1 MDNSFFAELKQ
12 ELAEYGK
19 ALGEVGQLR
28 LIGIISRVLGMFLL
42 IFTLVLCALALFAFI
57 AVALI
62 DVLSSYMQVWAAAL
76 IVGSIYIVLILL
88 AIACRKPL
96 FIHPFIKLM
105 TKQIRSEEELAL
117 KTIEA
122 EHKAELAQVRITG
135 EVENAT
141 REVTFLF
148 GLLSRAWNALK
159 SVLRKKNV

>member
-1 MDNSFFAELKQ
+1 MENSFFAELKQ

-62 DVLSSYMQVWAAAL
+62 DVLSSYLPVWASAL
-76 IVGSIYIVLILL
+76 IVGSIYVVLILL
-88 AIACRKPL
+88 AIVCRKPL

-122 EHKAELAQVRITG
+122 EHKAELAHVRITG

-141 REVTFLF
+141 REFNFVVSLF
-148 GLLSRAWNALK
+148 SRLWDVIKGLRR
-159 SVLRKKNV
+159 RK

>member
-62 DVLSSYMQVWAAAL
+62 DVLSSYLPVWASAL
-76 IVGSIYIVLILL
+76 IVGSIYVVLILL
-88 AIACRKPL
+88 AIVCRKPL

-141 REVTFLF
+141 REFNFVVSLF
-148 GLLSRAWNALK
+148 SRLWDVIKGLRR
-159 SVLRKKNV
+159 RK

>member
-1 MDNSFFAELKQ
+1 MENSFFAELKQ

-62 DVLSSYMQVWAAAL
+62 DVLSSYLPVWASAL
-76 IVGSIYIVLILL
+76 IVGSIYVVLILL
-88 AIACRKPL
+88 AIVCRKPL

-141 REVTFLF
+141 REFNFVVSLF
-148 GLLSRAWNALK
+148 SRLWDIIKGLRR
-159 SVLRKKNV
+159 RK

>member
-62 DVLSSYMQVWAAAL
+62 DVLSSYLPVWASAL
-76 IVGSIYIVLILL
+76 IVGSIYVVLILL

-96 FIHPFIKLM
+96 SIHPFIKLM

-141 REVTFLF
+141 REFNFVVSLF
-148 GLLSRAWNALK
+148 SRLWDVIKGLRR
-159 SVLRKKNV
+159 RK

>member
-62 DVLSSYMQVWAAAL
+62 DVLSSYLPVWASAL
-76 IVGSIYIVLILL
+76 IVGSIYVVLILL

-135 EVENAT
+135 EVEGVNRVLYDLTPKCPAT
-141 REVTFLF
+141 IEYE
-148 GLLSRAWNALK
+148 
-159 SVLRKKNV
+159 

>member
-62 DVLSSYMQVWAAAL
+62 DVLSSYLPVWASAL
-76 IVGSIYIVLILL
+76 IVGSIYVVLILL
-88 AIACRKPL
+88 AIVCRKPL

-141 REVTFLF
+141 REFNFVVSLF
-148 GLLSRAWNALK
+148 SRLWDIIKGLRR
-159 SVLRKKNV
+159 RK

>member
-62 DVLSSYMQVWAAAL
+62 DVLSSHLPVWASAL
-76 IVGSIYIVLILL
+76 IVGSIYVVLILL
-88 AIACRKPL
+88 AIVCRKPL

-141 REVTFLF
+141 REFNFVVSLF
-148 GLLSRAWNALK
+148 SRLWDIIKGLRR
-159 SVLRKKNV
+159 RK